1 MVRPD
6 EEGTF
11 SPPPEPAIEASFKSI
26 TPDPCRGVALTSAPA
41 RLGAAQPAARTLA
54 NLQTPKA
61 CAARKGAR
69 STRGKGQYTRTEA
82 VAMQNGQNRHAKTVG
97 ALHIVTLTDE
107 DNQYGLVPYLAG
119 RIRGEHGAE
128 KLYADE
134 DGPDGKTPSPRRK
147 REAAETRGGERG
159 RREKSNKTEAVI
171 SASRTAS

>member
-1 MVRPD
+1 
-6 EEGTF
+6 
-11 SPPPEPAIEASFKSI
+11 
-26 TPDPCRGVALTSAPA
+26 
-41 RLGAAQPAARTLA
+41 
-54 NLQTPKA
+54 
-61 CAARKGAR
+61 
-69 STRGKGQYTRTEA
+69 
-82 VAMQNGQNRHAKTVG
+82 MQNGQNRHAKTVE

-159 RREKSNKTEAVI
+159 RREKSNKTGSYFRFQNGVLAAAGVGAGAVAPP
-171 SASRTAS
+171 SSLSNCS